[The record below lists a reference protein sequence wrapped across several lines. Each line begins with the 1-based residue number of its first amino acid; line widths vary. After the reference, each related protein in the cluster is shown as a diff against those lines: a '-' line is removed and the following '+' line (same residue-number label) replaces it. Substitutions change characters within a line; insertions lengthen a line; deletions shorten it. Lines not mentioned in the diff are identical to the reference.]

1 MEPGS
6 STVTLTGASGTGEHA
21 ACATVLDGT
30 GSGQY
35 RKVVGWARGTPRA
48 GACASSPVPC
58 KEHGRTFCPTL
69 KAKDQCDRPPQQCP
83 PCPEAPPP
91 PPGPPH
97 NQTIT
102 LDRPF
107 ATALDA
113 TSMVQLGTCHM
124 MLLFHDNYYADGGAV
139 QMIGDG
145 QVGDRSPPRSD

>member
-91 PPGPPH
+91 PRGPPH

-102 LDRPF
+102 LDLLTGKNHLVTVVHPEVYVVF
-107 ATALDA
+107 ANA
-113 TSMVQLGTCHM
+113 VKLGRE
-124 MLLFHDNYYADGGAV
+124 GV
-139 QMIGDG
+139 
-145 QVGDRSPPRSD
+145 